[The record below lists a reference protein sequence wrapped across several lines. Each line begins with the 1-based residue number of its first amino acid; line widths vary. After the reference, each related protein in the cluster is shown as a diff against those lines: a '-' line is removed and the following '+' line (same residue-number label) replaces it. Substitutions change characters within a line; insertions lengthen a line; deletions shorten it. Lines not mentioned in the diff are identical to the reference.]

1 MPASGELAARPDGNA
16 KREKCRTDRASLDYD
31 EMSYRILA
39 LKYRPQTFDEI
50 WAQDHIKETLKRAI
64 EQNKIGHSY
73 LFAGPRGVGKT
84 TTARILAKSLCCVKG
99 PTINPCNE
107 CKTCQEIAA
116 SRNMDVLEI
125 DGASNRRIEEI
136 RELRENIKYLPTSAR
151 YKIYIIDEVHMLTT
165 EAFNALL
172 KTLEEPP
179 KNVVFILATTAPHK
193 VPGTILSRCQRFD
206 FRKATVDEI
215 SNRLAWLTKKE
226 NIKITPEALY
236 AIARRADGAIRDAEV
251 ILDQLWAFCPEGI
264 TKESVYE
271 LLGIVPSSVFEE
283 YAELLASSDER
294 GLVEFIDKIFA
305 SGYDTIEFFAGL
317 IEYFRSLAM
326 LRLGF
331 DAQTLELLPDEFT
344 RRTKASQR
352 FDSETLLI
360 IISTLCSTEEQIK
373 RSLLPKILLEVVSLK
388 LAKAMKSSKANSPNL
403 NNHQD
408 ESLARIFKD
417 LLSHLR
423 TKKLPLASRLELATP
438 QKLEGD
444 TLYIQFPKNHSLNRD
459 HFEANKSLAEAIL
472 SELIKRPAKIVSE
485 LKETALDEQGKSNP
499 QKAENEQ
506 LKKIGKVFEYEEV
519 E

>member
-1 MPASGELAARPDGNA
+1 MG
-16 KREKCRTDRASLDYD
+16 
-31 EMSYRILA
+31 YRVLA

-50 WAQDHIKETLKRAI
+50 WAQDHVKDTLKRAI
-64 EQNKIGHSY
+64 EQNKIGHAY

-107 CKTCQEIAA
+107 CSTCKEITA

-206 FRKATVDEI
+206 FRKASVEEI
-215 SNRLAWLTKKE
+215 QRRLEWLTKKE
-226 NIKITPEALY
+226 NIKISVEALHI
-236 AIARRADGAIRDAEV
+236 IARRADGAIRDAEV

-271 LLGIVPSSVFEE
+271 LLGIVPSSIFEE
-283 YAELLASSDER
+283 YAELVKNRNER
-294 GLVEFIDKIFA
+294 GLVEFIDKIFDQ
-305 SGYDTIEFFAGL
+305 GYDTIEFFTGL
-317 IEYFRSLAM
+317 IEYFRSFLM
-326 LRLGF
+326 IRLGL
-331 DAQTLELLPDEFT
+331 DAQTLELLPDDFANRVTQSQEFE
-344 RRTKASQR
+344 A
-352 FDSETLLI
+352 ETLLTI
-360 IISTLCSTEEQIK
+360 ITTLCSVEEQIK
-373 RSLLPKILLEVVSLK
+373 RSLLPKTLLEVVSLK
-388 LAKAMKSSKANSPNL
+388 LVRAVSSSQAGNSLNSKTDEKSLSDGEAMKL
-403 NNHQD
+403 
-408 ESLARIFKD
+408 ETIFEN
-417 LLSHLR
+417 LLSRLR
-423 TKKLPLASRLELATP
+423 TRKVPLASRLELATP
-438 QKLEGD
+438 KKLEKD
-444 TLYIQFPKNHSLNRD
+444 TLYIQFPKKHSLNRD
-459 HFEANKSLAEAIL
+459 HFEANKNLAETIL

-485 LKETALDEQGKSNP
+485 LKEEELAKNTENK
-499 QKAENEQ
+499 ENEQ
-506 LKKIGKVFEYEEV
+506 LKKIGKVFEYEEI